1 MSNNT
6 DHETILKI
14 DNIFQSILGN
24 IEELDKNSA
33 MIDSV
38 AYVELLIAFQN
49 EFKIKFTTQEFFSL
63 RDVKNIRESVQKKIL
78 K

>member
-1 MSNNT
+1 MSNDT
-6 DHETILKI
+6 KHETTIKI
-14 DNIFQSILGN
+14 NNIFHSILGDTA
-24 IEELDKNSA
+24 ELDQNTA
-33 MIDSV
+33 TIDSV

-63 RDVKNIRESVQKKIL
+63 RDVKSVRESVKNKII

>member
-14 DNIFQSILGN
+14 NNIFQSILGN
-24 IEELDKNSA
+24 TEELDNNSA
-33 MIDSV
+33 TIDSV

-63 RDVKNIRESVQKKIL
+63 RDVKKIRESVQTKIL

>member
-1 MSNNT
+1 MTNDT
-6 DHETILKI
+6 DLEMMFKI
-14 DNIFQSILGN
+14 NRVFESILGSTN
-24 IEELDKNSA
+24 GLDRDTA
-33 MIDSV
+33 TIDSV

-63 RDVKNIRESVQKKIL
+63 RDVKNIRESVQAKIL

>member
-1 MSNNT
+1 MNDEIEKRINKVF
-6 DHETILKI
+6 EAV
-14 DNIFQSILGN
+14 LGDFSSSHN
-24 IEELDKNSA
+24 DTLA
-33 MIDSV
+33 PIDSV

-63 RDVKNIRESVQKKIL
+63 RSIKNIKESIELKIG